1 MMPLMTVSLALGK
14 IILLPYAHKFLR
26 KQSITTD
33 SKAAMFLHALLTS
46 VKPLIVLTIG
56 CCFPS
61 SLTPLI
67 ASLVSLQHVY
77 LLHGIVG
84 NPCVCVGKMYV
95 LAILVLSVR
104 QAGILSLFL
113 FRLYIRD
120 LMLSITSLNI
130 GCNFADINVNLLA
143 YADDLVLLAPSW
155 RALQR
160 LLKA

>member
-1 MMPLMTVSLALGK
+1 MPLMTVSLALGK

-33 SKAAMFLHALLTS
+33 SKAVMFLHALLTS

-67 ASLVSLQHVY
+67 ASLVSLQHVC

-95 LAILVLSVR
+95 LAILVLTKVCDK
-104 QAGILSLFL
+104 QVYCHLFCL
-113 FRLYIRD
+113 DFIFV
-120 LMLSITSLNI
+120 I
-130 GCNFADINVNLLA
+130 
-143 YADDLVLLAPSW
+143 
-155 RALQR
+155 
-160 LLKA
+160 